1 MKVSTLGLLATIGL
15 ASLTGSVASA
25 ATVYS
30 VNDWYA
36 QYSQVSSMSNGG
48 TLSPTVNYTASGT
61 GFGSVWSYFAPDA
74 SPVMLESGMSMTLN
88 TSITAV
94 YQEGVTPVAQEFRF
108 GLYNSG
114 TRPATPGSRVY
125 PGGTSTFSSFVNGWT
140 GFMTSNVQPSA
151 SSSTSNRIW
160 QRTDGVTDV
169 AYTSSNGTTKVS
181 LTDGFSA
188 LTVFPN
194 NEAVTLTL
202 TLQRTGDDL
211 SFFGSLGSETFSG
224 IYANAFAGG
233 YPAVFDAVG
242 FSGATNL
249 GALSSV
255 TFADTTVTVVP
266 EPAVSALLLGAL
278 GSLYLLRRRSKLA

>member
-1 MKVSTLGLLATIGL
+1 MKASTLGLLATIGL

-48 TLSPTVNYTASGT
+48 TSSPTVNYTTSGT

-74 SPVMLESGMSMTLN
+74 SPVTLESGMSMTLN

-94 YQEGVTPVAQEFRF
+94 YQEGVTPVAQELRF
-108 GLYNSG
+108 GLFNSG
-114 TRPATPGSRVY
+114 TRPSTPGSRIY
-125 PGGTSTFSSFVNGWT
+125 PGSSSTFSSFVNGWT
-140 GFMTSNVQPSA
+140 GFMTSNVQSQTPS
-151 SSSTSNRIW
+151 NKIW
-160 QRTDGVTDV
+160 RRDDGVTDV
-169 AYTSSNGTTKVS
+169 AYTSSNGTTRVN

-188 LTVFPN
+188 LTLFPN

-211 SFFGSLGSETFSG
+211 SFFGSLGTEAFSG
-224 IYANAFAGG
+224 IYTNAFAGG
-233 YPAVFDAVG
+233 YPAVFDTG
-242 FSGATNL
+242 L

-278 GSLYLLRRRSKLA
+278 GSLYLLRRRSELA